1 MMKQKETEQIVSKWA
16 THASKII
23 PLVWPLERYIASN
36 PLEDLQDLRFEDAI
50 KYVLNQFSSQKADD
64 FLTQSVN
71 RELIKWCQAFLDEGQ
86 APLSLPDKK
95 GGFYQTWATLALYDK
110 RIHCRSKSAKKWL
123 STLPPSPFEAIKIV
137 IEKLGISEHKAGD
150 FLRFSLAQL
159 PGWAGYFKWMESQYS
174 DQGDHR
180 TWLIEF
186 LAVRLCI
193 TWSLALAKNCS
204 LQSNW
209 TELSEGFDQKKFEAI
224 KWAEKTYHEELLN
237 KISRQPLLSAK
248 NSELKAEAQFI
259 FCIDIRSESIR
270 KEIEQVGPYET
281 YGVAGFFNLPI
292 SIKSDLIEGA
302 KSAPSCPVLI
312 KPKHEIQNR
321 MSSAESTKAHFLSR
335 FKRFYH
341 GLKYNFVTPFILA
354 EMLGGL
360 VGLWVGA
367 RLLAPQRVKK
377 ITRVCQKMGRFGA
390 LKKRASRVTHTI
402 PLKEQVLYA
411 QSLLKLIGLTKNFT
425 PYVIVCGHA
434 SMTEN
439 NPYASALECGACG
452 GRRGGA
458 NASLLVEILN
468 CLEVRKG
475 LAKEGIQIPSTT
487 RFVAAEHNTTTD
499 VISFCRQELMGEKSF
514 IELEEKV
521 KLACLRSRRE
531 RGKRIDQS
539 LGQTEMSRC
548 PFKKSVDWSE
558 TRPEWG
564 LAGNAAFV
572 IGKRELTKGVNL
584 DDRSFLHSYDHQQ
597 DFSGKELESILLA
610 PVLVAQ
616 SINAH
621 YFFSSFLPTLFGSG
635 SKITQNIVGKIGVM
649 QGNGSDL
656 MFGLPVQ
663 SVKAKD
669 NKSFHAPM
677 RLLVVIQAPVHR
689 VEEILRRHQILNNI
703 FSNQWGKLA
712 VVSPEDQRCYQRSV
726 DGRWNPV

>member
-1 MMKQKETEQIVSKWA
+1 MMKQKEIEQMVSEWA
-16 THASKII
+16 SQASKII

-50 KYVLNQFSSQKADD
+50 KYALEQFSSQKADD
-64 FLTQSVN
+64 SLTQSVN
-71 RELIKWCQAFLDEGQ
+71 RELIKWCQAFLDKGQ
-86 APLSLPDKK
+86 APLSLPYRKE
-95 GGFYQTWATLALYDK
+95 GFYQTWVRLALYDK
-110 RIHCRSKSAKKWL
+110 KIHCRSKSAKRWL
-123 STLPPSPFEAIKIV
+123 STLPLSPFEAIKIV
-137 IEKLGISEHKAGD
+137 IKKLRISDHKAVD

-174 DQGDHR
+174 DQSDR
-180 TWLIEF
+180 RAWLIEF

-193 TWSLALAKNCS
+193 TWSLALAKNWS
-204 LQSNW
+204 LHTNW
-209 TELSEGFDQKKFEAI
+209 TELSGEFDQKKFEEI
-224 KWAEKTYHEELLN
+224 KLAEKAYHEELLG
-237 KISRQPLLSAK
+237 KISRQPLLSVED
-248 NSELKAEAQFI
+248 SELKKEAQFI

-281 YGVAGFFNLPI
+281 YGAPGFFNLPI
-292 SIKSDLIEGA
+292 SIKSDLIGGM
-302 KSAPSCPVLI
+302 STPSCPVLI
-312 KPKHEIQNR
+312 KPQHEVQNR
-321 MSSAESTKAHFLSR
+321 ASSAKSPKAHFLSR

-341 GLKYNFVTPFILA
+341 ALKYNFVTPFILA

-360 VGLWVGA
+360 VGLWAGA
-367 RLLAPQRVKK
+367 YLLAPQRVKK
-377 ITRVCQKMGRFGA
+377 IKRVCEKMGRFGD
-390 LKKRASRVTHTI
+390 LRKRVPQITHTI

-411 QSLLKLIGLTKNFT
+411 NSLLKLIGLTKNFS
-425 PYVIVCGHA
+425 PYVVVCGHA

-452 GRRGGA
+452 GRGGGS
-458 NASLLVEILN
+458 NASLLAEILN
-468 CLEVRKG
+468 CVEVRKG
-475 LAKEGIQIPSTT
+475 LARKGIQIPSTT
-487 RFVAAEHNTTTD
+487 LFVAAEHNTTTD
-499 VISFCRQELMGEKSF
+499 SISFYGQKLIREKPF
-514 IELEEKV
+514 TEIEQKV
-521 KLACLRSRRE
+521 KIACSRSRRE
-531 RGKRIDQS
+531 RANRIDRS
-539 LGQTEMSRC
+539 LGQTELSRC
-548 PFKKSVDWSE
+548 AFKRSVDWSE

-597 DFSGKELESILLA
+597 DFFGKELESILLA

-616 SINAH
+616 SINTH

-635 SKITQNIVGKIGVM
+635 SKITQNIVGKMGVM

-669 NKSFHAPM
+669 NESFHAPM
-677 RLLVVIQAPVHR
+677 RLLVVIQAPVQR
-689 VEEILRRHQILNNI
+689 IEEILKRHQMLNNI

-726 DGRWNPV
+726 DGQWNPV